1 MDNNFS
7 NHQLLYQLKD
17 PQLKEQGFQML
28 TAQYGKAL
36 YWHIRRVVIGH
47 DDAEDA
53 FQETCIKIFSS
64 IDGFKGDETQLLSWL
79 YRIATR
85 EALQLLRRQTRFFQ
99 SIDALSPSLTATL
112 KSENEI
118 NGKSAELL
126 FQQALLQLPTAQRVA
141 FNLRYY
147 DELSYEQIAEIT
159 GKKVGT
165 LKTNYHY
172 AAERIKEYI
181 KQNA

>member
-17 PQLKEQGFQML
+17 PQLKEQGFRML

-99 SIDALSPSLTATL
+99 SIGCA
-112 KSENEI
+112 
-118 NGKSAELL
+118 
-126 FQQALLQLPTAQRVA
+126 
-141 FNLRYY
+141 
-147 DELSYEQIAEIT
+147 
-159 GKKVGT
+159 
-165 LKTNYHY
+165 
-172 AAERIKEYI
+172 
-181 KQNA
+181 